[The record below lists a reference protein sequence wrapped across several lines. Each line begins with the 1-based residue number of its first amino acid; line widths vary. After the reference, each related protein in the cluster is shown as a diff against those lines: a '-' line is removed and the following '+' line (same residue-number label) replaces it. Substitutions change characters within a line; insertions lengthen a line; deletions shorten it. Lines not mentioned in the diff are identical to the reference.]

1 MPIGQA
7 HGGYFPVE
15 AICFLR
21 TVVDVKLTKHNQLT
35 RVTTMNMM
43 FGLVQEKWLDYLN
56 IQMAIK
62 WLVAVRYSVSI
73 LSANIVFYS

>member
-1 MPIGQA
+1 
-7 HGGYFPVE
+7 
-15 AICFLR
+15 
-21 TVVDVKLTKHNQLT
+21 
-35 RVTTMNMM
+35 M